1 MNWHSGI
8 IIPGYGVA
16 SGKGN
21 DRRYP
26 AGTLRL
32 QQPFFLEKGIDL
44 SPYFLG
50 TVNVDLAPFK
60 PVPQHPLFDG
70 HIRWAEDIEE
80 RFVISPV
87 EFKFRGLQYSGLW
100 YYPHPET
107 KPGHVQLKTVAEL
120 LLPWIDGL
128 ATGEAVL
135 VGL

>member
-1 MNWHSGI
+1 MNWHPGI

-60 PVPQHPLFDG
+60 PVPQRPLFDG
-70 HIRWAEDIEE
+70 TIRWAEGIEE

-87 EFKFRGLQYSGLW
+87 EFKAGDRQYSGLW

-107 KPGHVQLKTVAEL
+107 KPGHVQRDTVAEL

-128 ATGEAVL
+128 ATGEAVF